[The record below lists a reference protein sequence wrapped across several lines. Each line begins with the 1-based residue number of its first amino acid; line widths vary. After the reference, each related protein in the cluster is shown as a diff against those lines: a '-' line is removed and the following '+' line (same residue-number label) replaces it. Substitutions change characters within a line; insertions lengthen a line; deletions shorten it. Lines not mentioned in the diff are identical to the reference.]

1 MNGFKRAN
9 NHLTHAQIVNEY
21 ESKLKELER
30 RDERLKADNERLKA
44 DNNRCRSKVENT
56 RCLINNRTRSL
67 KNSLNKEPDKIKQA
81 QLKLYLDIRGK
92 LK

>member
-21 ESKLKELER
+21 ESKLKELGR
-30 RDERLKADNERLKA
+30 CNERLKADNERLKA
-44 DNNRCRSKVENT
+44 DNDRYRSMVGNT
-56 RCLINNRTRSL
+56 RCLINNRIRSL
-67 KNSLNKEPDKIKQA
+67 KNSLKKEPDKIKQA
-81 QLKLYLDIRGK
+81 QLKLCLDIRGK